1 MKSRHTSAS
10 TEPVSAQ
17 EAVHR
22 RPSRPCRSAFR
33 QCFFCLLLLVLCPVP
48 AALGQSQSQAPPQP
62 QPQSQPPSQ
71 PQQKEE
77 SLGDAARKA
86 RAKKGKPEP
95 GKVYTDDDLSGLRG
109 SVSVVGQDAPA
120 GAASPDAGNSDAGP
134 GVSGAA
140 KSGNDEKY
148 WRGRARAL
156 LDRMAALDG
165 QISKLKDEIKKYGNG
180 GFDAAT
186 GLQQNVIYIQDR
198 AGQVKNLEKQKE
210 DLQKQ
215 MDTLQEEGRKAGAS
229 PAWFR

>member
-1 MKSRHTSAS
+1 MKSRRHTSAS
-10 TEPVSAQ
+10 TEPASAQ

-22 RPSRPCRSAFR
+22 RPSRPCGSVFR
-33 QCFFCLLLLVLCPVP
+33 QCFLCLLLLVLCPAP
-48 AALGQSQSQAPPQP
+48 AALGQSQSQPPPQP
-62 QPQSQPPSQ
+62 QSPPPSQ

-134 GVSGAA
+134 GAGGAA
-140 KSGNDEKY
+140 KSGNDEKN

-156 LDRMAALDG
+156 LDQMAALDG
-165 QISKLKDEIKKYGNG
+165 EISKLKDEIKKYGNG
-180 GFDAAT
+180 GFDAAS
-186 GLQQNVIYIQDR
+186 GLQKNVIYIEDR

-210 DLQKQ
+210 ELQKQ
-215 MDTLQEEGRKAGAS
+215 MDSLQEEGRKAGAP